1 VDSRCTA
8 EKKKNTE
15 NTRVNDDTK
24 DLSETAPLDMDESG
38 NEGMNKSDA
47 ESVDEKQEADKKEN
61 KIEEALE
68 AEKEKA
74 ARNYDRLLRVTAEFE
89 NYKKRVQR
97 QMEDIKKYAN
107 ESLIKELL
115 SVVDNLERAITAS
128 EISLSEKEKT
138 PNSSC
143 LVEGVEMT
151 LKEILRVLE
160 KFNVTPLE
168 SVGKPFD
175 PMFHEAVMQEETDQ
189 YPENTVISEMQ
200 KGYLLH
206 DRLIRPAM
214 VVVSKP
220 KTGSQDSGPQE
231 E

>member
-1 VDSRCTA
+1 MDSRCTA